1 VTGPP
6 TTFAHV
12 SFHSMSDGQAA
23 GVHVRE
29 LYRALERQGWKGT
42 LVTRPARLRVLG
54 YAWVVL
60 VALRLLKHVDVL
72 YVRAHPAAV
81 LLLAIASRRQK
92 TTILEVNGLLEDLT
106 DRYPSMTRLRGL
118 FARLDRT
125 ALNFPDGIVAVAPG
139 LATWIVEQTSGRARV
154 IVVANAADRTRFH
167 ERVPARH
174 DLQPPYVAYCGTL
187 APWQGIETLLEAVRH
202 PHWPTAVRL
211 VVAGEGPLR
220 PHVLAAVA
228 SGAPIQYLGAL
239 KHEEIPAVL
248 RGSLASISART
259 RRDAS
264 PVKLYEALACG
275 VPVVAS
281 AVTGQGEIV
290 DLTMSGIT
298 FEPGNAQQLAA
309 AVNQLESSPAVA
321 AAMGTNA
328 LRASHGQ
335 DWDARAADVLAFV
348 TALQKPLTGGSCA
361 EPRSLS

>member
-1 VTGPP
+1 M
-6 TTFAHV
+6 A
-12 SFHSMSDGQAA
+12 DGQAA

-81 LLLAIASRRQK
+81 LLLAIASRRQTT
-92 TTILEVNGLLEDLT
+92 TTILEVNGLIEDLIDT
-106 DRYPSMTRLRGL
+106 YPFIYRLRGL
-118 FARLDRT
+118 LARLDRT
-125 ALNFPDGIVAVAPG
+125 ALKSPDGFVAVAPG
-139 LATWIVEQTSGRARV
+139 LATWIVDQTSGRARV
-154 IVVANAADRTRFH
+154 MVVANAADRTRFH
-167 ERVPARH
+167 TCVPARN
-174 DLQPPYVAYCGTL
+174 DLQPPYVAYCGAL
-187 APWQGIETLLEAVRH
+187 APWQGIETLLEAVAH
-202 PHWPTAVRL
+202 PHWPAAVGL

-220 PHVLAAVA
+220 PDVVAAAA

-239 KHEEIPAVL
+239 KHDDIPAVL
-248 RGSLASISART
+248 RGSLAAISSRT

-281 AVTGQGEIV
+281 AVAGQREIV
-290 DLTMSGIT
+290 ESTTSGIT
-298 FEPGNAQQLAA
+298 FAPGDAQQLAA
-309 AVNQLESSPAVA
+309 AVNQLASDPSVA
-321 AAMGTNA
+321 AAMGSNA
-328 LRASHGQ
+328 LRASHGH

-348 TALQKPLTGGSCA
+348 AALQKPPTDESCA